1 MEVFQLDSISGQ
13 GPSPR
18 ASKLGLPRF
27 TLIGA
32 TTRVGSLTS
41 PLRERFGLVQRLD
54 FYTPEE
60 LEAIV
65 LRSAGIMK
73 MTIEKDGAA
82 EIARRARGTPRI
94 ANRLLRRVRDYA
106 QIKYDGRVT
115 REVADAALAW
125 IGVDSAG
132 FDEMDRK
139 LLLTVIEKCGGGA
152 GGGDSLA
159 AGPRRRI
166 A

>member
-1 MEVFQLDSISGQ
+1 MEDFQHDHIIGQ
-13 GPSPR
+13 GPTTR
-18 ASKLGLPRF
+18 TIKLVLPRF

-54 FYTPEE
+54 FSAPEE

-94 ANRLLRRVRDYA
+94 ANRLLRRVRD
-106 QIKYDGRVT
+106 
-115 REVADAALAW
+115 
-125 IGVDSAG
+125 
-132 FDEMDRK
+132 
-139 LLLTVIEKCGGGA
+139 
-152 GGGDSLA
+152 
-159 AGPRRRI
+159 
-166 A
+166 